1 MRKTNTCRSFV
12 CDVLLKKRK
21 SKMLFHLILWTVTST
36 ILMMAVHT
44 TAFTTRYSY
53 NNLCHPTRRLS
64 RQGHINVIDNDLF
77 RPRKTSRRRNRPLS
91 DDEASTTVRS
101 LVSLSATEFQY
112 QQEKQQQQDEEEQQR
127 IATVIELARRE
138 LVHHFDFPLD
148 DWQLQ
153 AGGEILMGHNVIVS
167 APTGSG
173 KTVVG
178 EMALH
183 YAFDREMN
191 GIYTTP
197 LKALSNQKFS
207 ELRQIFGPSYIGLS
221 TGDMSVN
228 RHDARITV
236 MTTEVY
242 RNIAWRS
249 SSSSSTL
256 PTSSSSLNPSSVD
269 NSSGDGT
276 HSDGDGK
283 LSSFTSNTKLPYL
296 ESNNDN
302 NNLDNNAVVVL
313 DEFHYM

>member
-1 MRKTNTCRSFV
+1 
-12 CDVLLKKRK
+12 
-21 SKMLFHLILWTVTST
+21 MLFHFILWIVTST
-36 ILMMAVHT
+36 ILMMAIQT
-44 TAFTTRYSY
+44 TAFTTRHDY
-53 NNLCHPTRRLS
+53 NNLCHPRRLS
-64 RQGHINVIDNDLF
+64 RKGHIKVINDDLL
-77 RPRKTSRRRNRPLS
+77 RQRRTSRRNRPLS
-91 DDEASTTVRS
+91 DGLAFPTVQS

-112 QQEKQQQQDEEEQQR
+112 QQEKQQQEQDEEEQRR
-127 IATVIELARRE
+127 IAAVIDLAKRE

-183 YAFDREMN
+183 YAFDRDRN

-249 SSSSSTL
+249 SSSSASSAL
-256 PTSSSSLNPSSVD
+256 PTSPSNPSSVD
-269 NSSGDGT
+269 SGSGDST
-276 HSDGDGK
+276 HTDGDDR
-283 LSSFTSNTKLPYL
+283 LPSSTSSTKFPYL